1 MLRFLFWN
9 LNRKPLEKLVQQIV
23 AAHDIDIVVLAEM
36 VTTTQNMALALNLTA
51 GRRPFHFF
59 PPNAYEKIYIFGR
72 FQPSLIRPLHDM
84 PRMTVRHLVLPA
96 RDSIIVAG
104 VHLPSKINLD
114 DGDHALLCGEL
125 SRDLADQEDKAGHT
139 RTILLGDFNMN
150 PFDDGVARSRG
161 LNAVMT
167 KAIASRGSRT
177 VQGKERR
184 FFYNPMWNHFGE
196 SGPNPPGTHY
206 YKDSP
211 HLWNMYDQVLVRPAL
226 LDRFVEAELKVL
238 TNIGG
243 LRLLDRHGL
252 PDATAASDHL
262 PLLFALDI

>member
-36 VTTTQNMALALNLTA
+36 ITLPIETA
-51 GRRPFHFF
+51 AGLSWRAKLPAFHYF
-59 PPNAYEKIYIFGR
+59 PSDFCEKVHIFGR
-72 FQPSLIRPLHDM
+72 FDPLLVKPVYDTG
-84 PRMTVRHLVLPA
+84 RMTVRHFALP
-96 RDSIIVAG
+96 RRESITVAA

-114 DGDHALLCGEL
+114 EIDHSSLCGEVA
-125 SRDLADQEDKAGHT
+125 RDLSDQEDKVGHT

-167 KAIASRGSRT
+167 KAIAKRGSRK
-177 VQGKERR
+177 VDGKERR

-206 YKDSP
+206 YEGSP
-211 HLWNMYDQVLVRPAL
+211 HLWNMYDQVLVRPVL
-226 LDRFVEAELKVL
+226 QDRFVESELKVL
-238 TNIGG
+238 TAI
-243 LRLLDRHGL
+243 DWV
-252 PDATAASDHL
+252 ASR
-262 PLLFALDI
+262 